1 MKNNIILIFVIALI
15 SVSFVS
21 CEIEETPIPTHELM
35 QGVWELTEAY
45 DANDSSIIEGI
56 NGIFPT
62 YVHLDGNNS
71 MLSTA
76 SPLFMYI
83 VYGNSKFS
91 KVTTQLDNA
100 FGYLNNEITQ
110 GEFFMVKNEVVDN
123 FTIEYKMKFIGM
135 STLTTIL
142 DMMGINK
149 TGILEEVIYHKF
161 RDVGVF
167 IEDDNA
173 ETMTWVFDDYVL
185 PIYNVKDQYGD
196 YVLWNGISV
205 DTYSR
210 CTLVFKKRVQTIN
223 QLVQDYN
230 DGLKK

>member
-1 MKNNIILIFVIALI
+1 MKSYLLKLFSSLLILIM
-15 SVSFVS
+15 FVS
-21 CEIEETPIPTHELM
+21 CEIEETPTPTHELM
-35 QGVWELTEAY
+35 QGVWELTDAY
-45 DANDSSIIEGI
+45 DQNDSSIIVGL

-83 VYGNSKFS
+83 VYGNSKFA
-91 KVTTQLDNA
+91 KVTSQLDNA

-110 GEFFMVKNEVVDN
+110 GEFFILKNEVVDK

-142 DMMGINK
+142 DLMGINN

-161 RDVGVF
+161 RDVSVY
-167 IEDDNA
+167 IDDENS
-173 ETMTWVFDDYVL
+173 ETMTWVFDDNVS
-185 PIYNVKDQYGD
+185 PVYNVKDQYGD
-196 YVLWNGISV
+196 YILWNGIEV
-205 DTYSR
+205 NNFTR
-210 CTLVFKKRVQTIN
+210 CTLVFKKRVKTIN
-223 QLVQDYN
+223 ELVQEYN
-230 DGLKK
+230 EGSK